1 MKRKLKKKIDGKI
14 LKILNSS
21 SAKVDF
27 KEISDKLKLTTKK
40 DLKVLKKKLR
50 NLKERGKLSTKL
62 SKYSS
67 EKKDENMIKTGYLEI
82 VRSGTGFLITPEDEK
97 DIKINR
103 KKLLNALHNDL
114 VKVRWII
121 KNGIKSGEII
131 EVEKRDKTVYPV
143 IIDDKNKVILKSGGR
158 NVECILKNKKEYDKI
173 KGKRVTIHIDKWRP
187 NESKPLVVIN
197 QILGDVGDMNTEI
210 RNIIIENKIKNI
222 FPKEV
227 TKEVDKIKEKNEK
240 EEKREDYTKPL
251 TFTIDPDTA
260 KDFDDAISFKELEN
274 DFFEIGVHIAD
285 VSSYVKPDT
294 ELDKEAKKR
303 GTSVYL
309 ANKVVPMLPE
319 KLSNVIC
326 SLEPKKKKKAFSLI
340 FIIDNEGRIIKERAT
355 KTTIFSDY
363 RFTYSEVQAVIEDEK
378 ETINKNKEIEI
389 PIKKLHEISKK
400 IRKKRKERGA
410 IFFNKKEIGFNLSGE
425 KVEGT
430 YLKESKDSHNLVEE
444 FMLLTNIAVAEKLKS
459 NKAIFRVHDKPDK
472 KKVDNLFS
480 VAQAFGHKI
489 LNKKNNVGKQI
500 NSLLS
505 HTKGKK
511 ESNIINLLAL
521 RSMSKAEY
529 STKNIGHHGL
539 SLPNYLHFTSPIRRY
554 PDIICHR
561 LLNSF
566 LIKENNPI
574 NLEEMNKISSISTKK
589 EKIATKA
596 ERETT
601 KLMQT
606 IFMKDKVGEKF
617 KGIISGVTERG
628 IYVEMENNHC
638 EGFIEVSNLQ
648 NDYFYYDIEK
658 HRLVGELTN
667 KIYQLGDQINVI
679 VEKADIIKKEIKLN
693 IKN

>member
-40 DLKVLKKKLR
+40 DLKVLKMKLR

-67 EKKDENMIKTGYLEI
+67 EQKDENKIKTGYLEI

-158 NVECILKNKKEYDKI
+158 NVECILKNKNEYDKI
-173 KGKRVTIHIDKWRP
+173 KGKRVTIHIEKWRP
-187 NESKPLVVIN
+187 NESKPHVVIN

-210 RNIIIENKIKNI
+210 RNIIIENKITNI

-227 TKEVDKIKEKNEK
+227 TREVNKIKEKNEK

-340 FIIDNEGRIIKERAT
+340 FIIDKEGRILKERAT

-378 ETINKNKEIEI
+378 EAINKNKEIEI

-410 IFFNKKEIGFNLSGE
+410 IFFNKKEIGFNLSGD
-425 KVEGT
+425 KVEGI

-561 LLNSF
+561 LLNSI
-566 LIKENNPI
+566 LIKEDNPI

-596 ERETT
+596 ERETI

-606 IFMKDKVGEKF
+606 IFMKDKVGKKF

-628 IYVEMENNHC
+628 IYVEMEKNHC

-648 NDYFYYDIEK
+648 SDYFYYDIEK

-667 KIYQLGDQINVI
+667 KIYQLGDEINVI

>member
-67 EKKDENMIKTGYLEI
+67 EKKNKNMIKTGYLEI

-679 VEKADIIKKEIKLN
+679 VEKADIIKKEIRLN

>member
-67 EKKDENMIKTGYLEI
+67 EKKNKNMIKTGYLEI

-693 IKN
+693 IKD

>member
-1 MKRKLKKKIDGKI
+1 
-14 LKILNSS
+14 
-21 SAKVDF
+21 
-27 KEISDKLKLTTKK
+27 
-40 DLKVLKKKLR
+40 
-50 NLKERGKLSTKL
+50 
-62 SKYSS
+62 
-67 EKKDENMIKTGYLEI
+67 MIKTGYLEI

-210 RNIIIENKIKNI
+210 RNIIIENKIANI

-227 TKEVDKIKEKNEK
+227 TKEVNKIKEKNEK

-679 VEKADIIKKEIKLN
+679 VEKADIIKKEIRLN